1 MSKGPQL
8 ETVNRFVLHKQH
20 LTPESKTNDLVQITG
35 DIVGLH
41 ATSSTTPYLSLFARA
56 SSFAKHHLEHHLYER
71 RTLGKIRCVRK
82 TIYIHPADML
92 PIVFGA
98 TWHSVEKASRRYA
111 EGRGI
116 SPEVYDKVSRAILA
130 MLEEQE
136 KTAPTIKAD
145 LGTLAEG
152 LDISAL
158 LYLMCDQGLLIRGRP
173 AQGWR
178 DKTHRY
184 APFCA
189 YFPDIDLHRHS
200 EAEAI
205 VLLAKQYLTAF
216 GPATEADL
224 VWWMGLGKTKA
235 RRAVEAL
242 EEEVIRVSFPGL
254 PPASIMLRSDHMLLE
269 RQEFA
274 PASVVNLLPP
284 LDPYLMGYKERA
296 RYLSPGHAYHIFDR
310 AGNATSTILVD
321 GRVVGVWDFA
331 EDDPPELRF
340 LLLETIKDDLL
351 EQVCA
356 EAQRLGE
363 FLADGRVVVRHCD
376 AMVPLTERTMGS
388 FLSPLKGCQ
397 SHRDRIV

>member
-41 ATSSTTPYLSLFARA
+41 ATSNTTPYLSLFARA
-56 SSFAKHHLEHHLYER
+56 SGFAKHHLEHHLYER
-71 RTLGKIRCVRK
+71 RSLGKIRCVRK
-82 TIYIHPADML
+82 TIYIHSADMF

-98 TWHSVEKASRRYA
+98 TWRSVEKASRRYA
-111 EGRGI
+111 ESRGI
-116 SPEVYDKVSRAILA
+116 SPEVYDKMSRAILA
-130 MLEEQE
+130 MLEDQE

-173 AQGWR
+173 ARGWR

-189 YFPDIDLHRHS
+189 YFPDVDLHRHS

-205 VLLAKQYLTAF
+205 VLLAKRYLAAF

-235 RRAVEAL
+235 RRALEAL
-242 EEEVIRVSFPGL
+242 GEEVVTASIPGL
-254 PPASIMLRSDHMLLE
+254 AAASIMLRSDHVKLE
-269 RQEFA
+269 RQEFVTA
-274 PASVVNLLPP
+274 PVVNLLPP

-296 RYLSPGHAYHIFDR
+296 RYLSPGHSDHIFDR

-340 LLLETIKDDLL
+340 LLLDAIENDLL
-351 EQVCA
+351 EQVHA

-363 FLADGRVVVRHCD
+363 FLTDGEVVTRRRAH
-376 AMVPLTERTMGS
+376 MVPLTERTMGS
-388 FLSPLKGCQ
+388 FLSPLKGC
-397 SHRDRIV
+397 